1 MAHSTVTDRRQTL
14 WLARVFQSLS
24 RDEFLSL
31 EALSTVHAYDAG
43 DIVIEDGE
51 AGEDVFVVSTGAA
64 VVCKNGINL
73 SYLRQ
78 GDVVGEMALITGQPR
93 SATVIMAERGEVLRL
108 PRDVYADLVERHPE
122 MWRDLCQLIAARL
135 RETTGIGAIQAATMR
150 LAA

>member
-14 WLARVFQSLS
+14 CLARVFQSLS

-51 AGEDVFVVSTGAA
+51 AGEDIFVVSTGAA
-64 VVCKNGINL
+64 VVRKNGINL

-93 SATVIMAERGEVLRL
+93 SATVIMAERGERF
-108 PRDVYADLVERHPE
+108 
-122 MWRDLCQLIAARL
+122 
-135 RETTGIGAIQAATMR
+135 
-150 LAA
+150 